1 MIVVWIFML
10 MLIIQLT
17 EKLSSLWFAWSSLDV
32 LPYLARL
39 PSLFYVGMV
48 FTFVGFPFSFIVQ
61 KLVQVCLGMG
71 SSNVQERSQVS
82 NSTYLDYLE
91 NGALPFKKDCYYSYY
106 FLQFCFVIIL
116 LSRIFRCV
124 QNYFFSHTN
133 ATCRWFGQISYLAAE

>member
-1 MIVVWIFML
+1 MQ

-39 PSLFYVGMV
+39 PSLLYVGMV

-61 KLVQVCLGMG
+61 KLVQVCLGTG

-91 NGALPFKKDCYYSYY
+91 NGALPFIRRIATTAIFYA
-106 FLQFCFVIIL
+106 VL
-116 LSRIFRCV
+116 LCNNIVGQDIQMRSELFFRRA
-124 QNYFFSHTN
+124 N
-133 ATCRWFGQISYLAAE
+133 ATSRWFGKISYLAAE